1 MQIAVTF
8 RHMETN
14 ERVKEYVRE
23 KVGKLE
29 KYVDNAREAHV
40 VLSVEKFRHNAEVM
54 IIADGLTLNSQGKD
68 NDLYAA
74 IDQMVDKME
83 RQIRGKRGKVKRK
96 RPNSAS
102 RPSAV
107 PEEERELQGEES
119 GGEETPPSIRR
130 RRVLTKPMSLEE
142 AVAQFRL
149 SREEVLFFI
158 NSDSEQMNALTR
170 DKDGEMEWV
179 LPERI

>member
-1 MQIAVTF
+1 
-8 RHMETN
+8 METN

-29 KYVDNAREAHV
+29 KYVDNPREAHV

-54 IIADGLTLNSQGKD
+54 IVADGLTLNSQGKD

-102 RPSAV
+102 RPSAA

-119 GGEETPPSIRR
+119 GGAETPPPIRR

-170 DKDGEMEWV
+170 GKDGDMEWV
-179 LPERI
+179 LLEKI